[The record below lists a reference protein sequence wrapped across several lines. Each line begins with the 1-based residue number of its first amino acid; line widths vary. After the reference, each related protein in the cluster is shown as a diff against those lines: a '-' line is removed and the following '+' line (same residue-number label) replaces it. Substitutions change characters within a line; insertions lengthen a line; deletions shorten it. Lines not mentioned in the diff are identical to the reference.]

1 MYYLTTGL
9 IDAIGYKLLSIYVT
23 RGRHWHRFFQNGGSS
38 KQKMHEEVEPS
49 TSATHS
55 RSNTTEPKRTYYML
69 IQECARI
76 FTLLL
81 TLNSNIS
88 DFFLNGIREF
98 LGWKREFR
106 FLVKFQKFWP
116 RKKKP
121 CRGRVSTRGERER
134 AKRVRVYVAL
144 SSTGCSPAY
153 AHPYTPTRVRMIAK
167 TLSSIERSDPALP
180 LLTSVWRA

>member
-88 DFFLNGIREF
+88 EFFFERYQRVSRMETRISVSGKISEILAE
-98 LGWKREFR
+98 
-106 FLVKFQKFWP
+106 
-116 RKKKP
+116 KKK
-121 CRGRVSTRGERER
+121 
-134 AKRVRVYVAL
+134 
-144 SSTGCSPAY
+144 
-153 AHPYTPTRVRMIAK
+153 
-167 TLSSIERSDPALP
+167 TL
-180 LLTSVWRA
+180 